1 MQTIPKTMKA
11 MVLTSYDHL
20 QLQELPVPVP
30 GRNEVLCRIRSVAI
44 CGSDPQIIRGDRPGE
59 WPQKFPHILGHEWA
73 GEVVALGEGVTE
85 FKVGDRVAG
94 EAHAGCGFCKNCL
107 SGNYTICLNYGKPE
121 TGARHYG
128 FNFNGANCEF
138 NSYKTKSIHKI
149 PDTLSFDHAAL
160 CDICGVAM
168 HCIDLVGITP
178 AGTVAVIGPGPAGI
192 AAMQIAKG
200 YGAAR
205 VIVIGRGYRLQHAK
219 QIGADGIVDIN
230 TEEDVVRRVRE
241 LTGGMG
247 VDEVLECSGASVAPV
262 QAVGMVK
269 RGGKIGLIGHYHDPS
284 LKFPNLID
292 LISNEIS
299 IYGSRA
305 NPGVSEAV
313 LSMLDRKVI
322 DGDTL
327 VTHRF
332 PLEKYEEALDVFV
345 GRKDHSLKVVI
356 NP

>member
-1 MQTIPKTMKA
+1 MNKIPETMKA
-11 MVLTSYDHL
+11 VVLTSYNHL
-20 QLQELPVPVP
+20 ELQEVPVPKP

-44 CGSDPQIIRGDRPGE
+44 CGSDPQIIRGDQPGK

-85 FKVGDRVAG
+85 FEIGDRVAG
-94 EAHAGCGFCKNCL
+94 EAHSGCGYCKNCL
-107 SGNYTICLNYGKPE
+107 KGNYTICLNYGKPE

-128 FNFNGANCEF
+128 FNFNGANCEY
-138 NSYKTKSIHKI
+138 NAYKSKSLHKI

-160 CDICGVAM
+160 NDICGVAM
-168 HCIDLVGITP
+168 HCIDRTGITP
-178 AGTVAVIGPGPAGI
+178 SGTVAVFGPGPAGV
-192 AAMQIAKG
+192 AAMQIVKG

-205 VIVIGRGYRLQHAK
+205 VIMIGRGDRLQHAK
-219 QIGADGIVDIN
+219 EVGADFIVDIN
-230 TEEDVVRRVRE
+230 KEDPVEAVRRI
-241 LTGGMG
+241 TDDFG
-247 VDEVLECSGASVAPV
+247 VDEVIECSGASIAPV
-262 QAVGMVK
+262 QGLKMLK
-269 RGGKIGLIGHYHDPS
+269 RGGKMGVLGHYHETTFPS
-284 LKFPNLID
+284 FMD
-292 LISNEIS
+292 MISDELT

-305 NPGVSEAV
+305 NPGVSDAV
-313 LSMLDRKVI
+313 LSMLDRKII

>member
-1 MQTIPKTMKA
+1 MQTIPKTMRA
-11 MVLTSYDHL
+11 VVLTAYNHL
-20 QLQELPVPVP
+20 ELQEVPVPQP

-73 GEVVALGEGVTE
+73 GEIVALGADVRE
-85 FKVGDRVAG
+85 FQIGDRVAG
-94 EAHAGCGFCKNCL
+94 EAHAGCGYCKNCL
-107 SGNYTICLNYGKPE
+107 SGHYTICLNYGRPE
-121 TGARHYG
+121 TGARHFG
-128 FNFNGANCEF
+128 FNYNGANCEY
-138 NSYKTKSIHKI
+138 NVYPTRSIHKI

-168 HCIDLVGITP
+168 HCIDRTGITT
-178 AGTVAVIGPGPAGI
+178 AGTVAVFGPGPAGV

-205 VIVIGRGYRLQHAK
+205 VIMIGRGDRLQHARAC
-219 QIGADGIVDIN
+219 GADFIVDIN
-230 TEEDVVRRVRE
+230 QEDPVEAVRRI
-241 LTGGMG
+241 TDGFGA
-247 VDEVLECSGASVAPV
+247 DEVLECSGASVAPV
-262 QAVGMVK
+262 QGLKMLK
-269 RGGKIGLIGHYHDPS
+269 RGGKMGLIGHYHDPE

-292 LISNEIS
+292 MISNELTV
-299 IYGSRA
+299 YGSRA

-313 LSMLDRKVI
+313 ISMLARGI
-322 DGDTL
+322 IRGDTL

-332 PLEKYEEALDVFV
+332 PLEQYETALDVFT

>member
-1 MQTIPKTMKA
+1 MNDIPKMMKA
-11 MVLTSYDHL
+11 MVLTAYNHL
-20 QLQELPVPVP
+20 ELQEVPVPVP
-30 GRNEVLCRIRSVAI
+30 QRNEVLCRIKAVAI

-85 FKVGDRVAG
+85 FKIGDRVAG
-94 EAHAGCGFCKNCL
+94 EAHSGCGYCKNCL
-107 SGNYTICLNYGKPE
+107 AGNYTICLNYGKPE
-121 TGARHYG
+121 TGARHFG
-128 FNFNGANCEF
+128 FNYNGANCEY
-138 NSYKTKSIHKI
+138 NTYPTKAVHHI
-149 PDTLSFDHAAL
+149 PDKLSYDHAAL

-168 HCIDLVGITP
+168 DCIDRTGITTS
-178 AGTVAVIGPGPAGI
+178 GTVAVFGPGPAGV

-200 YGAAR
+200 YGAAK
-205 VIVIGRGYRLQHAK
+205 VIMIGRGDRLQHARE
-219 QIGADGIVDIN
+219 IGADYIVDIN
-230 TEEDVVRRVRE
+230 KEDPVEAVMKI
-241 LTGGMG
+241 TNGFG
-247 VDEVLECSGASVAPV
+247 VDEVLECSGGSATPV
-262 QAVGMVK
+262 QGMKMLK
-269 RGGKIGLIGHYHDPS
+269 RGGKMGLVGHYHDPD
-284 LKFPNLID
+284 LKIPNLTD
-292 LISNEIS
+292 MISNELT

-313 LSMLDRKVI
+313 LSMLERKVI

-332 PLEKYEEALDVFV
+332 PLEKYQEALDVFV

>member
-1 MQTIPKTMKA
+1 MQNIPNTMRA
-11 MVLTSYDHL
+11 MVLTAYGHL
-20 QLQELPVPVP
+20 ELQEVPVPKP

-73 GEVVALGEGVTE
+73 GEVVALGEDVRE
-85 FKVGDRVAG
+85 FQIGDRVAG
-94 EAHAGCGFCKNCL
+94 EAHAGCGYCKNCL
-107 SGNYTICLNYGKPE
+107 AGHYTICLNYGRPE
-121 TGARHYG
+121 TGARHFG
-128 FNFNGANCEF
+128 FNFNGANCEY
-138 NSYKTKSIHKI
+138 NAYPTKSVHKI
-149 PDTLSFDHAAL
+149 PDELSFDHASL

-168 HCIDLVGITP
+168 HCIDRTGITTS
-178 AGTVAVIGPGPAGI
+178 GTVAVFGPGPAGV

-205 VIVIGRGYRLQHAK
+205 VIMIGRGDRLQHAK
-219 QIGADGIVDIN
+219 ECGADFLVDI
-230 TEEDVVRRVRE
+230 TKEDPVESVRK
-241 LTGGMG
+241 LTNGFG

-262 QAVGMVK
+262 QGMKMLK
-269 RGGKIGLIGHYHDPS
+269 RGGKMGLVGHYHDPE
-284 LKFPNLID
+284 LKIPNLTDMIT
-292 LISNEIS
+292 NELT

-313 LSMLDRKVI
+313 ISMLARGVI
-322 DGDTL
+322 NGDSL

-332 PLEKYEEALDVFV
+332 PLEQYETALDVFV